1 MLIGMWVSPLISP
14 PITAQHNGVF
24 DKIQC
29 RKIEV
34 IDKDGETTILVEDGG
49 VFVGGKNGGI
59 VFMSTDEHGGIV
71 LVRGKDGGI
80 ASMSTGEHGGIVGVT
95 GKDSK
100 VSGSAEITNDEHG
113 GRFDVYNN
121 QGKPRAAMGINEFG
135 TGAVSTW
142 DENGYRQ

>member
-34 IDKDGETTILVEDGG
+34 IDKDGETTIIVEDGG

-71 LVRGKDGGI
+71 
-80 ASMSTGEHGGIVGVT
+80 GVT

-100 VSGSAEITNDEHG
+100 VSGSAEIKTDEHG

-135 TGAVSTW
+135 SGAVSTW

>member
-1 MLIGMWVSPLISP
+1 M
-14 PITAQHNGVF
+14 
-24 DKIQC
+24 
-29 RKIEV
+29 
-34 IDKDGETTILVEDGG
+34 
-49 VFVGGKNGGI
+49 
-59 VFMSTDEHGGIV
+59 
-71 LVRGKDGGI
+71 VRGKDGGI

-100 VSGSAEITNDEHG
+100 VSGGAEIKTDEHG